1 MVIIE
6 WNIRLKW
13 VNLIKNVDSKGD
25 QFRPLRVTR
34 ITMSISILQGYYL
47 PFTMDRREV
56 DINLNL

>member
-13 VNLIKNVDSKGD
+13 VNLITNVDSKGD

>member
-1 MVIIE
+1 MIITE

-13 VNLIKNVDSKGD
+13 VDLITNVDSKGD
-25 QFRPLRVTR
+25 QFRPLRMTR

>member
-1 MVIIE
+1 MIIIE

-13 VNLIKNVDSKGD
+13 VNLITNVDSKGD
-25 QFRPLRVTR
+25 QFRSLRMTR
-34 ITMSISILQGYYL
+34 ITISISVLQGYYL

>member
-1 MVIIE
+1 MIIIE

-13 VNLIKNVDSKGD
+13 VNLITNVDSKGD
-25 QFRPLRVTR
+25 QFRPLRMTR
-34 ITMSISILQGYYL
+34 ITISISILQGYYL